1 MRFWIFN
8 LAMLIMIGLSPCP
21 IALGSSTPQNHS
33 LGPSEDFTNDDSAD
47 SDTHKDEEKS
57 PAEESPNNHCGGDE
71 SFPTTLSFLSDKKTS
86 DSPGNI
92 NPFQMGPLN
101 KHTEVRISSDN
112 HLTLYDVFY
121 LDGKAHHCSMPRKV
135 SEEEALQLLNEKLM
149 SDSKT
154 TLAQAQ
160 ALRDVAQK
168 LLEETK
174 DETTKK
180 SLKQIG
186 AKYESLVAS
195 KEVANETKP
204 LPEAEQSRYR
214 AGGKVAPSP
223 NENGYSLKTPSA
235 LDTFRGS
242 FSELPPGISSDTL
255 MHSRVLPG
263 TQSHSVQPTF
273 KAEPVKMTF
282 DNLGF
287 FKGSSDKPTVTPA
300 PTDFYKSDSPVNLP
314 PPQPEPKVT
323 EPETKAPV
331 SEAKPIAKDTPPASP
346 KAEPSSSPSKTP
358 SAPLAPESKET
369 SNPPAVSPKAS
380 STPRALSAS
389 AGETQEVVFEK
400 GKSHSDLAGVSYPDT
415 SKQKS
420 LTNSALQSDQE
431 IPFGL
436 KGPGSSVNGG
446 FEDFKLSKSQTSRDL
461 AGIGETSSTVFPENE
476 LKKVSAQ
483 KEASSSFTNTFSYR
497 KKPSSKQSGSEA
509 TTMAEKTNGNEVA
522 YSARNPDAAPG
533 NSKIVSTGGLTNSTQ
548 GNSKFSDNFETKNSS
563 SKDNLEKQRQ
573 GVKTA
578 TFWSPYSAESE
589 LPDGTGNLG
598 EVEKALAEA
607 ATETLKSPSTLD
619 KETSDPAT
627 IASNIQKVLD
637 SKEEGPNTLKT
648 TFELNA
654 LAPSSNDVATFSDE
668 ILGENQE
675 RSPASASKG
684 LSPNQKQLKTV
695 TSQAAIAEKSLWQ
708 RFLSFFRK

>member
-21 IALGSSTPQNHS
+21 IALGFSTTHELTLSPS
-33 LGPSEDFTNDDSAD
+33 LDGFTNDDS
-47 SDTHKDEEKS
+47 DTPEDEKKS
-57 PAEESPNNHCGGDE
+57 PAEESPNDHCGGND
-71 SFPTTLSFLSDKKTS
+71 SFPTNLSFLSDDKTS
-86 DSPGNI
+86 DSPGTI
-92 NPFQMGPLN
+92 SPFQMGPLN

-121 LDGKAHHCSMPRKV
+121 VDGKAHHCSMPRKV
-135 SEEEALQLLNEKLM
+135 SEEEALQLLNEKLL

-174 DETTKK
+174 DEKTRKLIK
-180 SLKQIG
+180 EMVP
-186 AKYESLVAS
+186 KYESLVAS
-195 KEVANETKP
+195 KESANETKP
-204 LPEAEQSRYR
+204 LPKAEQSRYR
-214 AGGKVAPSP
+214 ASGKVPPSP
-223 NENGYSLKTPSA
+223 SENGYSLKTPSA
-235 LDTFRGS
+235 LDTFRKN

-255 MHSRVLPG
+255 IHSGVLPG
-263 TQSHSVQPTF
+263 TQSHSVQPTV
-273 KAEPVKMTF
+273 KAEPVKMHFDTF
-282 DNLGF
+282 GLFNDR
-287 FKGSSDKPTVTPA
+287 SDKLTVTPP
-300 PTDFYKSDSPVNLP
+300 PTDVSSNNSPVISSP
-314 PPQPEPKVT
+314 SQPEPKVT
-323 EPETKAPV
+323 
-331 SEAKPIAKDTPPASP
+331 EAKPIAKDTPPPSP
-346 KAEPSSSPSKTP
+346 KTEPSSSPSKMP
-358 SAPLAPESKET
+358 SAPLAQESKEP

-380 STPRALSAS
+380 STPRSLSPS

-400 GKSHSDLAGVSYPDT
+400 GKSHSDLAGVGSPDT
-415 SKQKS
+415 SKQKN
-420 LTNSALQSDQE
+420 LTNSALQIDQE

-436 KGPGSSVNGG
+436 KGPGSTVNGG
-446 FEDFKLSKSQTSRDL
+446 FEDFKLSKSRTSRDL
-461 AGIGETSSTVFPENE
+461 AGTGETSSTVFPENE
-476 LKKVSAQ
+476 LKKVSAL
-483 KEASSSFTNTFSYR
+483 KENSSSSTNIFSYR
-497 KKPSSKQSGSEA
+497 KKPSSKQSSSEA
-509 TTMAEKTNGNEVA
+509 TNMAEKTNGNEVA

-533 NSKIVSTGGLTNSTQ
+533 NSKIMSTGGTTNSTQ
-548 GNSKFSDNFETKNSS
+548 GNSNFSDSFETKNSS
-563 SKDNLEKQRQ
+563 SKGNLEKQRQ

-578 TFWSPYSAESE
+578 TFWSPYSAETE

-598 EVEKALAEA
+598 EVEKALADA
-607 ATETLKSPSTLD
+607 ATETLKSPSSLD

-627 IASNIQKVLD
+627 IASNIQKVLE

-654 LAPSSNDVATFSDE
+654 TPSSNDVATFSDE

-684 LSPNQKQLKTV
+684 LSPNPKQLKTV